1 MPYRDACIKNSPD
14 YYDYEHY
21 EPKWGQSDTLEV
33 IRSLGRGKYSEVFKG
48 INTTNNQNVAVK
60 VLKPVRKSKIMRE
73 IKILETLRGG
83 PNIIQLLDCCYD
95 QMSRTICLIFEFICE
110 KNFKEMVQNLSDLDI
125 RYYLYQI

>member
-1 MPYRDACIKNSPD
+1 LIQASLYGIGSD

-21 EPKWGQSDTLEV
+21 EPKWGQSDKFEV

-48 INTTNNQNVAVK
+48 IDTESGKFCAVK

-83 PNIIQLLDCCYD
+83 PNIIQLYDCCYD
-95 QMSRTICLIFEFICE
+95 QMSKTIC
-110 KNFKEMVQNLSDLDI
+110 
-125 RYYLYQI
+125 

>member
-1 MPYRDACIKNSPD
+1 MDNIMPYRDACIIQPPE

-21 EPKWGQSDTLEV
+21 EPKWGSSDIFEV

-48 INTTNNQNVAVK
+48 INIQTDQNVAVK

-83 PNIIQLLDCCYD
+83 PNVIQ
-95 QMSRTICLIFEFICE
+95 
-110 KNFKEMVQNLSDLDI
+110 
-125 RYYLYQI
+125 